1 MSPLAGFCASLLVP
15 TSRTVPG
22 TSVAISPVRCA
33 PRSAPASTLVQQPR
47 AVFDIGE
54 PVPEPLPEPEIVD
67 IGPVVQRTKKVRRR
81 TKGLVGEIDTEPD
94 IADTLESAGL
104 PAVGDDDMAPAA
116 RTAVRAAD
124 ARKGIDPMVV
134 RVANVSS
141 VTTFMV
147 CVTGKNP
154 PQIRA
159 IANLVEEDLLKEHQL
174 KSQRRSRTAE
184 SGWVLLDYG
193 DLMVHVFS
201 PEQRRNYN
209 MEDLWR
215 RGEILDISDCIV
227 GPGVKDTDKGRVVDD
242 EDDDWLQ

>member
-1 MSPLAGFCASLLVP
+1 MMSPLAGFCAPLATCAARTLGT
-15 TSRTVPG
+15 TSSGLSTRRPL
-22 TSVAISPVRCA
+22 PHK
-33 PRSAPASTLVQQPR
+33 ASTGKQRRQPR
-47 AVFDIGE
+47 AAFDIGE
-54 PVPEPLPEPEIVD
+54 PLPGGEPEIVD

-81 TKGLVGEIDTEPD
+81 TKGLVGEIDNEPD
-94 IADTLESAGL
+94 IADTIESSGL
-104 PAVGDDDMAPAA
+104 SKVEDDDMAPVA

-124 ARKGIDPMVV
+124 ARKGIDPVVV
-134 RVANVSS
+134 RISNVSC

-159 IANLVEEDLLKEHQL
+159 IANLVEEDLLKEHKL
-174 KSQRRSRTAE
+174 KSMRRSRTAE
-184 SGWVLLDYG
+184 SGWTLLDYG

-215 RGEILDISDCIV
+215 RGEVLDISDCLA
-227 GPGVKDTDKGRVVDD
+227 GPEKDEEEADD
-242 EDDDWLQ
+242 EDDDWL

>member
-1 MSPLAGFCASLLVP
+1 MSPLAGFCTSAGLSSPLSLRNSSSFVS
-15 TSRTVPG
+15 TS
-22 TSVAISPVRCA
+22 SSSP
-33 PRSAPASTLVQQPR
+33 APASQRASVGKQRRQPR

-54 PVPEPLPEPEIVD
+54 PEIVD
-67 IGPVVQRTKKVRRR
+67 IGPKIQRTKKVRRR

-94 IADTLESAGL
+94 IADCIDSSGMPRVE
-104 PAVGDDDMAPAA
+104 DDDMAPAA

-124 ARKGIDPMVV
+124 ARKGIDPVVV
-134 RVANVSS
+134 RVANVST

-159 IANLVEEDLLKEHQL
+159 IANLVEEDLLKEHNL
-174 KSQRRSRTAE
+174 KSKRRSRTAE

-201 PEQRRNYN
+201 PEQRKNYN

-215 RGEILDISDCIV
+215 RGERLDISDCLI
-227 GPGVKDTDKGRVVDD
+227 GPESAIEDVAVVDD
-242 EDDDWLQ
+242 EDDDWL

>member
-1 MSPLAGFCASLLVP
+1 MSPPPGFCAPLAVP
-15 TSRTVPG
+15 ASRAAA
-22 TSVAISPVRCA
+22 SASPALSPLRPA
-33 PRSAPASTLVQQPR
+33 PRRASSAARQPR
-47 AVFDIGE
+47 AVFDSGG
-54 PVPEPLPEPEIVD
+54 PLPEPEIVD

-159 IANLVEEDLLKEHQL
+159 IANLVEEDLLKEHEL

-201 PEQRRNYN
+201 PEQRKNYN

-215 RGEILDISDCIV
+215 RGEILDISDCLV
-227 GPGVKDTDKGRVVDD
+227 GPGAKDADEDSAVDD
-242 EDDDWLQ
+242 EDDDWLS

>member
-1 MSPLAGFCASLLVP
+1 MSPPPGFCAPLAVLA
-15 TSRTVPG
+15 SRAATL
-22 TSVAISPVRCA
+22 ASPAASPLRPA
-33 PRSAPASTLVQQPR
+33 PRSASSTSRQPR
-47 AVFDIGE
+47 AIFDTGG
-54 PVPEPLPEPEIVD
+54 PLPEPEIVD
-67 IGPVVQRTKKVRRR
+67 IAPVVQRTKKVRRR
-81 TKGLVGEIDTEPD
+81 TKGLVGEIDAERD
-94 IADTLESAGL
+94 IADTLESAHL

-124 ARKGIDPMVV
+124 ARKAIDPMVV

-193 DLMVHVFS
+193 DLMIHVFS
-201 PEQRRNYN
+201 PEQRKNYN

-215 RGEILDISDCIV
+215 RGEILDISDCLV
-227 GPGVKDTDKGRVVDD
+227 GPGGDDADEDRAVDD
-242 EDDDWLQ
+242 EDDDWLS